1 MSEAVGEGTLGDW
14 WQRASAVL
22 AAAGMADPR
31 WEARQLIETVLDLPS
46 GACVVTPDRAVEGG
60 ACARLAQAVAARA
73 AGQPLG
79 RIVGQRDFW
88 TLRLSLNDQTLEPRP
103 DSETLVR
110 AVLGEIVD
118 PQQPVQILDLGCGT
132 GCLGLALLSELP
144 MARLIAVDRAW
155 GACQMT
161 WHNACANHL
170 ADRVRVV
177 QGDWGDALGKS
188 FDIIVTNPPYI
199 ALAEQAELDQGV
211 RDYDPPLALYG
222 GDDGLSAYRVLMPQ
236 LKQLLK
242 PGGFCAIE
250 MGAMQAEAVSLMAQK
265 LGLLP
270 RQLFR
275 DYSGLP
281 RVWILG

>member
-1 MSEAVGEGTLGDW
+1 MSETIRDW

-46 GACVVTPDRAVEGG
+46 GACLLMPDRAVEGA
-60 ACARLAQAVAARA
+60 ACDRLAQALAARA

-110 AVLGEIVD
+110 AVLETCPD
-118 PQQPVQILDLGCGT
+118 RDAPLQILDLGCGT

-199 ALAEQAELDQGV
+199 PLVEQAELDQGV

-250 MGAMQAEAVSLMAQK
+250 MGAMQAEAVSSMAQK
-265 LGLLP
+265 LDLLP